1 MSGEDKEE
9 REIKTT
15 GKQFKRKAEKFSN
28 IWKDD
33 DTSRFLDS
41 KSEQYVQPLEF
52 GGNTLHLVAG
62 KRPLEDGKVSDKY
75 AIFLA
80 YSDEWISQDYRG
92 YVDIKQDIEELKKI
106 ESHDDNTSMSRGL
119 MSYALIL
126 ERKQGFNKANNASR
140 SDSEKSSHKKIY
152 EEIEKRVKNGQAT
165 HLEKLYLRQ
174 IQEAE
179 LDAAMNPVHG
189 GMNEGRF
196 GKAIYSK
203 EEIAGTKK
211 VVRSNA
217 KYDWYYKADPK
228 KDKEIVEASP
238 LKFWITD
245 KEKAEAKKRIE
256 YRKRLEEIR
265 ASRKDDTWNPW
276 QCGYI
281 DGKVFLLGQNEPEN
295 TNNEE
300 NLLAQNVS
308 QSLKNQ
314 RTVAEKTL
322 SHKTKDIEI
331 AANTPQQNT
340 PENTASQKQQTTL
353 SPQDVM
359 RLKQNQNDIA

>member
-1 MSGEDKEE
+1 MSGEEKEE
-9 REIKTT
+9 REIKTV

-33 DTSRFLDS
+33 NTSRFLDS

-62 KRPLEDGKVSDKY
+62 KPILEDGKVSDKY
-75 AIFLA
+75 TVALA
-80 YSDEWISQDYRG
+80 YSDEWISKDYREYKDAKKSLDIYEKAG
-92 YVDIKQDIEELKKI
+92 YKDLDVSFTKVEAAQAKEQAFTHVKN
-106 ESHDDNTSMSRGL
+106 S
-119 MSYALIL
+119 
-126 ERKQGFNKANNASR
+126 SR

-179 LDAAMNPVHG
+179 LDAAMNPAQK

-228 KDKEIVEASP
+228 KDKEIVEASS

-245 KEKAEAKKRIE
+245 KERAEAKKRIE
-256 YRKRLEEIR
+256 YRKRLETIR
-265 ASRKDDTWNPW
+265 ASRGNDSWNPW

-340 PENTASQKQQTTL
+340 PENTSSQKQQTTL

-359 RLKQNQNDIA
+359 RLKQNQNDMA